1 MKKVFI
7 VEAEKVTWDQYDSVI
22 VLAESEEEAIALG
35 QGYFETDED
44 GGTDQGKISAREVD
58 LNGSSEV
65 IFTSFNA
72 G

>member
-35 QGYFETDED
+35 QGFFE
-44 GGTDQGKISAREVD
+44 TDQGKISAREVD
-58 LNGSSEV
+58 LNGQSGV